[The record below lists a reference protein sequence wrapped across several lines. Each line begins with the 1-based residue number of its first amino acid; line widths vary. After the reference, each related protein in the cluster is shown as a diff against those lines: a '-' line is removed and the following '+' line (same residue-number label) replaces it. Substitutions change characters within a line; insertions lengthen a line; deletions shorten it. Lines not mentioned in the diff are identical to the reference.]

1 MKANTIQRA
10 PKDRENPYRLIN
22 RHAMEDD
29 RLTFEA
35 RGVLAYILV
44 KPDNW
49 KIQIADLR
57 RGGNMG
63 RDKTYRIINELI
75 SFGYITREAERNK
88 DGTIGETAY
97 FVYENPQVV
106 KADTPEEPVSNE
118 PLPDKPDTA
127 EPDTAEP
134 DTAEPLPVNTDRN
147 NKEESSKE
155 DSHTKEEQQQP
166 SPSSVPPSAKQEN
179 DGCRGRRFLD
189 TNYAE
194 VCKVYEN
201 EIGTFS
207 DMIASE
213 LEALTD
219 EHPKD
224 WIIDAIRVAVTQNAR
239 RLSYVKSVLANWKR
253 DGRGGNPAKPT
264 TYQNGHSKPAAD
276 LTFKQWLL
284 KTYQTDIVAA
294 ITRGTNKA
302 EKELRDEYNQWLTGV
317 GRPATG
323 QRHSGQ
329 PGK

>member
-75 SFGYITREAERNK
+75 SFGYIIREAERNK

-106 KADTPEEPVSNE
+106 KTDTPEEPVSNE

-127 EPDTAEP
+127 EPEAVEP
-134 DTAEPLPVNTDRN
+134 DTAEPLPVNTDHN
-147 NKEESSKE
+147 NKEESSLE
-155 DSHTKEEQQQP
+155 DSLSKKEQQQLDP
-166 SPSSVPPSAKQEN
+166 QPASSPQKQEEEN
-179 DGCRGRRFLD
+179 DCSGRRFID

-207 DMIASE
+207 DMIANE
-213 LEALTD
+213 LAALTD
-219 EHPKD
+219 EYAKD

-239 RLSYVKSVLANWKR
+239 KLAYVKSVLANWKR
-253 DGRGGNPAKPT
+253 DGRGGKPAKPT
-264 TYQNGHSKPAAD
+264 TYANGAAKPATAD

-284 KTYQTDIVAA
+284 KTYYTDVTATVTYQTKK
-294 ITRGTNKA
+294 T
-302 EKELRDEYNQWLTGV
+302 EKELRSEYEQWLTGN
-317 GRPATG
+317 
-323 QRHSGQ
+323 RHSVQ
-329 PGK
+329 PGQ